1 MPCMK
6 RKQMSSTELLNIS
19 FSCLFKHRPTG
30 AVMLFVSTPPPPPP
44 LHQDS
49 QVKNKKP
56 CQCHAL
62 PSSSPSPCLNVPLVG
77 QKIYLCSS
85 PPLASPC
92 SPPFTGGSQAV
103 YSSVSAVQHLSAP
116 RAFNVLLDQLLISR
130 WLR

>member
-1 MPCMK
+1 MK

-19 FSCLFKHRPTG
+19 FSCLFKPRPTG
-30 AVMLFVSTPPPPPP
+30 AVMLFVPTPPPPPPP

-49 QVKNKKP
+49 QVKNKKS

-62 PSSSPSPCLNVPLVG
+62 PSFSPSPCFNAPLVG
-77 QKIYLCSS
+77 QKIYLCSN
-85 PPLASPC
+85 PPLASQS
-92 SPPFTGGSQAV
+92 SPPFTGGSQAA

-130 WLR
+130 RLR